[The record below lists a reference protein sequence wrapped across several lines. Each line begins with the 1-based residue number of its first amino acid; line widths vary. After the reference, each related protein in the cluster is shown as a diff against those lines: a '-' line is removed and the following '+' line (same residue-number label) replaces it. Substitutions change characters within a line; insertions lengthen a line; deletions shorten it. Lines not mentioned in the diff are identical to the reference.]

1 MSKLNEDV
9 LLKSLNLISNRYYS
23 GLIEKIEKIDDV
35 VLGEYFYF
43 FYLNR
48 NNKIHSE
55 NYKTKLEY
63 LDKNNYKKVFVDDV
77 YLTFNKFF
85 GNQVSFFLLFKNN
98 NSDEYFIIH

>member
-1 MSKLNEDV
+1 
-9 LLKSLNLISNRYYS
+9 LISARYYS

-43 FYLNR
+43 FYLR
-48 NNKIHSE
+48 QDNKIHSE
-55 NYKTKLEY
+55 DYKTKLEY
-63 LDKNNYKKVFVDDV
+63 LDKNKNKKVFVDDV

-85 GNQVSFFLLFKNN
+85 GNRVSFFMLSKNN

>member
-23 GLIEKIEKIDDV
+23 GLIERIEKIDDV
-35 VLGEYFYF
+35 VLGEHFYF
-43 FYLNR
+43 FYLSQD
-48 NNKIHSE
+48 NKIHSE

-63 LDKNNYKKVFVDDV
+63 HDKNKNKKVFVDDV

-85 GNQVSFFLLFKNN
+85 GSRVSFFLLSKND
-98 NSDEYFIIH
+98 NSDESFIIH